1 MVSEGD
7 KKYRKARCAP
17 GVYRRCRRNGKP
29 DSVAYGRRHRRL
41 RGLYL
46 ALALVFMAYTPK
58 TRSAAEVIMGV
69 SLYYWNDMPNFGD
82 RLNEDL
88 CRFLESN
95 IFEASQND
103 VARIQDSLVQSFPY
117 NQKMV

>member
-1 MVSEGD
+1 
-7 KKYRKARCAP
+7 
-17 GVYRRCRRNGKP
+17 
-29 DSVAYGRRHRRL
+29 
-41 RGLYL
+41 
-46 ALALVFMAYTPK
+46 
-58 TRSAAEVIMGV
+58 MGV

-88 CRFLESN
+88 CRVLESN